1 MISPSPAALP
11 SYSERSPPHAER
23 EDNRSPG
30 GRASWDASCQDP
42 ARLGGGGKYNAG
54 RPILTTHGPRRAQM
68 RPAQVRG
75 PSRFGRVMWSTTSLF
90 HCDSRPPEC
99 RHCRGDGHRAGERRV
114 LAELVE
120 GHGVRVVRSD
130 GSVAWGQLSAGPGG
144 RPGEVSG
151 IERNGG
157 PDARPFGCPRLGGRR
172 GAVAVGRDCGRPAGR
187 TPAERRQEARSG
199 PSGGMTPAEWG
210 QDAVASGG
218 GVVAEADLFRHAFY
232 A

>member
-1 MISPSPAALP
+1 MTPV
-11 SYSERSPPHAER
+11 
-23 EDNRSPG
+23 
-30 GRASWDASCQDP
+30 
-42 ARLGGGGKYNAG
+42 ARFSRPMDQGK
-54 RPILTTHGPRRAQM
+54 RM

-90 HCDSRPPEC
+90 HCDSRPRMSPLPW
-99 RHCRGDGHRAGERRV
+99 RSSPSGSTPRSSPSWSSGTASGLSGPTGRWRRA
-114 LAELVE
+114 A
-120 GHGVRVVRSD
+120 S
-130 GSVAWGQLSAGPGG
+130 GPGG

-199 PSGGMTPAEWG
+199 PSGGTTPAEWG

-218 GVVAEADLFRHAFY
+218 GVVAEANLLRTPFMRDHERLTRFAESM